1 MWEFLARSLEA
12 STIFTFAGL
21 GELIGQR
28 SGILNVGI
36 EGVMLFG
43 ATLGFMAAQTT
54 ESYAIGFLV
63 AIAIGAL
70 LGLLHGFFSITLG
83 GDQVVS
89 GMGIWILGFG
99 LTTYIGSPYTGPLG
113 LPRIWSF
120 AILLSRTRACG
131 RHLVRALQDEP
142 GAEDKIGG
150 GESIGRRSLG
160 DKRCENSL
168 SLYSSRRN
176 VHGSCRCDILPRL
189 QPSLELQLSHGLGI
203 HCFGPGLFLHVEPGD
218 PARRFSALWNNVAA
232 LAQSATRT
240 PGSPVQVHLENGSLY
255 HHPWGLVADVNKVVQ
270 DQVGRGQARS
280 AGRAIRKRMT
290 ARLWRITSPTTVEK
304 P

>member
-113 LPRIWSF
+113 LPRIPTIFGLSPFFYLGLALVAVTWFVLSKTSLGLRIRSVGENPSVAEVSGISVAKTRYLCTVVGGMF
-120 AILLSRTRACG
+120 MGLAGAIYSLDYNPVWNYNFLMGWGFIALALVFFSMWNPVILLGGSLLFGTMWQLSLNPQLVLPGLLSRYIWRTVPFIITLGVLLLMSTKWFRTKWGAAKPE
-131 RHLVRALQDEP
+131 ALGEP
-142 GAEDKIGG
+142 
-150 GESIGRRSLG
+150 
-160 DKRCENSL
+160 
-168 SLYSSRRN
+168 Y
-176 VHGSCRCDILPRL
+176 
-189 QPSLELQLSHGLGI
+189 
-203 HCFGPGLFLHVEPGD
+203 
-218 PARRFSALWNNVAA
+218 
-232 LAQSATRT
+232 
-240 PGSPVQVHLENGSLY
+240 
-255 HHPWGLVADVNKVVQ
+255 
-270 DQVGRGQARS
+270 
-280 AGRAIRKRMT
+280 
-290 ARLWRITSPTTVEK
+290 EK
-304 P
+304 G